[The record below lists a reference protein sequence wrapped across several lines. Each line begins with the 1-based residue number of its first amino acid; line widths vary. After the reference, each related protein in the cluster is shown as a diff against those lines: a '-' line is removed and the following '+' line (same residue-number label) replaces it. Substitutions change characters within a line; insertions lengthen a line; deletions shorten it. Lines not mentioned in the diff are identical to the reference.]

1 MRDTMANELICSC
14 SFLPKLSYSKSGI
27 SMMWNSKMIKPYF
40 QKNLLCGVAV
50 FGLLAVGGANIAI
63 AQDDGGIPSP
73 TPMGAIETVDEVLQ
87 EEPSAQNLLPE
98 EEGVDAPDNTALEV
112 PEGEIPGGEITA
124 GTGGPSDAGSA
135 EAESGITDEDVFYDA
150 QALVPEG
157 ELGKRSHRALD
168 PRTEPASRMILVRK
182 NATGNSRQAR
192 LVSAERALKLGRE
205 SSALEIYNEL
215 YKKNKRDKQVLMGR
229 AVALQKLGLTEEA
242 IFAYEELLELE
253 PGHVEARANMLGLM
267 ASKYPAVALRQLK
280 DLRANNPDNVALVAQ
295 LGIAE
300 AQLGNLDSAIRYIG
314 VAASME
320 PNNASHLYNMAIM
333 ADQAGAKKEA
343 IRYYEQALEVDSI
356 YGGGRSIPRDA
367 VYSRLAK
374 LR

>member
-1 MRDTMANELICSC
+1 M
-14 SFLPKLSYSKSGI
+14 P
-27 SMMWNSKMIKPYF
+27 
-40 QKNLLCGVAV
+40 
-50 FGLLAVGGANIAI
+50 GA
-63 AQDDGGIPSP
+63 S
-73 TPMGAIETVDEVLQ
+73 
-87 EEPSAQNLLPE
+87 
-98 EEGVDAPDNTALEV
+98 
-112 PEGEIPGGEITA
+112 IPGGEVTA
-124 GTGGPSDAGSA
+124 GTPAPSAPMVPGD
-135 EAESGITDEDVFYDA
+135 EAITDEDIFYDA
-150 QALVPEG
+150 QSLVPEG
-157 ELGKRSHRALD
+157 ELARKSHRALD
-168 PRTEPASRMILVRK
+168 PRTEPASRMILVRQ
-182 NATGNSRQAR
+182 NASGNSRQAR

-215 YKKNKRDKQVLMGR
+215 YSKNKRDKQVLMGR
-229 AVALQKLGLTEEA
+229 AVALQKLGLIEEA
-242 IFAYEELLELE
+242 IFAYEELLDLE

-333 ADQAGAKKEA
+333 ADQAGAKKDA
-343 IRYYEQALEVDSI
+343 IRYYEQALQVDSI
-356 YGGGRSIPRDA
+356 YGGGRSIPREA